1 MFDGTRYMVRLL
13 SEVINDMQVFFI
25 ILSYSTLAFTFILY
39 LNEAKLRFGQY
50 LTVSYRLNLGDFN
63 TDFEKP
69 FDWTIFFFATV
80 INPLIMLNLLISIM
94 GNTYARV
101 KEGNDIA
108 NFQELTEMI
117 LEIEKL
123 IF

>member
-1 MFDGTRYMVRLL
+1 MRNREKSDFCARFLIHSL
-13 SEVINDMQVFFI
+13 SDPAI
-25 ILSYSTLAFTFILY
+25 FILY

>member
-1 MFDGTRYMVRLL
+1 MVRLL